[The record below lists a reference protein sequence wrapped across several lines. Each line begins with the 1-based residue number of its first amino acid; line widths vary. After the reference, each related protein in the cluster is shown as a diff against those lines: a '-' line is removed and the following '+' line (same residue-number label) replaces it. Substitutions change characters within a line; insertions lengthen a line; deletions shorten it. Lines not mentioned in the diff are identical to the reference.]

1 MPFYL
6 YLPANI
12 ALSLNESEQRL
23 PPMMK
28 FLIVGLGN
36 PGTEYQGS
44 RHNLG
49 FDLASAFADKLQ
61 APFRSDRL
69 GWVAEGRIK
78 NRSFVILQPSTYMNL
93 SGKAVKYWMD
103 QTRIPLENILI
114 LVDDLA
120 LDLGKFRLRAGGS
133 SAGHNGLKNIEEVLG
148 TDRYPRLR
156 LGIGRDFPRGRQVE
170 FVLGKWTPE
179 EAKQLASRMDR
190 GVEIIQSFAFAG
202 LTKTM
207 SLFND

>member
-1 MPFYL
+1 M
-6 YLPANI
+6 
-12 ALSLNESEQRL
+12 R
-23 PPMMK
+23 

-36 PGTEYQGS
+36 PGAEYEGS

-49 FDLASAFADKLQ
+49 FDLATAFAGKIHAD
-61 APFRSDRL
+61 FRTDRL

-78 NRSFVILQPSTYMNL
+78 NRQFLLLKPSTYMNL

-103 QTRIPLENILI
+103 QTRVPLENTLI

-120 LDLGKFRLRAGGS
+120 LDLGKFRLRPGGS

-156 LGIGRDFPRGRQVE
+156 LGIGKDFPRGRQVE
-170 FVLGKWTPE
+170 FVLGKWSAE
-179 EAKQLASRMDR
+179 ERRVIEERMGR
-190 GVEIIQSFAFAG
+190 GMEIIESFAFAG
-202 LTKTM
+202 LSKTM